1 MNNVDR
7 AKMIHLLPEEL
18 EDSVT
23 GYEIACD
30 KRGSNF
36 ALAGLDENG
45 GGRAG
50 KTMKEEE

>member
-7 AKMIHLLPEEL
+7 AKMIHLLSEEL

-36 ALAGLDENG
+36 ALAGFDVSYSDWQMPE
-45 GGRAG
+45 RCV
-50 KTMKEEE
+50 